1 MSEPVG
7 KAPGLFSQ
15 AEAGARATIIVIGS
29 GLMAFIVGG
38 VVMSGLA
45 ARLADRL
52 GTIEAPLAAFIVGW
66 LLQRVW
72 LWLVLPA
79 IGWTAGRLL
88 TVNPWNFALVA
99 GLTGEAFGALLTTAT
114 GGVEM
119 LFLGWADVAARL
131 LTLAAGLWLTSWAT
145 EQGRAAAQ
153 AAQEVASVLTA
164 AQKAEYAAF
173 LARAEQGPAAT
184 KPGDGDKPA

>member
-1 MSEPVG
+1 MSEPG
-7 KAPGLFSQ
+7 KAPGLFSH
-15 AEAGARATIIVIGS
+15 AEAGARAIIIVIGS

-52 GTIEAPLAAFIVGW
+52 GTVEEPLAAFVLGW

-79 IGWTAGRLL
+79 VGWTVGRLL

-119 LFLGWADVAARL
+119 LFLGWADLVARVV
-131 LTLAAGLWLTSWAT
+131 TLAAGLWLTSWAT
-145 EQGRAAAQ
+145 EQGRASAQ
-153 AAQEVASVLTA
+153 ASQAATSALTVAQ
-164 AQKAEYAAF
+164 QAEYAAF
-173 LARAEQGPAAT
+173 LARAEQAPAPT